1 MQSPLAPLSRAS
13 ATDAGGPGR
22 LRVSTGSLTSGP
34 SFDRDFFDIREIG
47 RGGMGKQPPPRLM
60 PPETTPAP
68 TFAAKYV
75 LLHNHPPFHPLDE
88 SACVRS
94 RGGACGVRCVCARCA
109 CVFARAWSAGLQRF
123 SNAAKAVD
131 VVIPGLKVRP
141 PNPTTQLFDHRLTT
155 V

>member
-1 MQSPLAPLSRAS
+1 
-13 ATDAGGPGR
+13 
-22 LRVSTGSLTSGP
+22 
-34 SFDRDFFDIREIG
+34 
-47 RGGMGKQPPPRLM
+47 M

-75 LLHNHPPFHPLDE
+75 LLHNRPLPFHPLDE
-88 SACVRS
+88 SARVRARGGGVRRALCVR
-94 RGGACGVRCVCARCA
+94 AVCMR
-109 CVFARAWSAGLQRF
+109 VFARAWSAGLQRF